1 LWRKNVKTFNY
12 SNLYNHQCAYGN
24 RFAEFR
30 QRPGRIFGRTNTRPD
45 GHTHSG
51 GSTHS
56 NGNPKDYGVPVEYA
70 NVVNPVSAD
79 GASLQRGEENY
90 KANCIKCHGE
100 EGRGDGPMAARQN
113 PLPSDYRADHV
124 MELSDGELF
133 YIVTH
138 GMRTWGFFDEETRWD
153 LVNYVRTFQ
162 E

>member
-1 LWRKNVKTFNY
+1 MSKRSIILTCITISVLTATALLSSGSAQEGF
-12 SNLYNHQCAYGN
+12 SAAPTPVPMDTPIP
-24 RFAEFR
+24 AEAHIPTEI
-30 QRPGRIFGRTNTRPD
+30 PG
-45 GHTHSG
+45 
-51 GSTHS
+51 
-56 NGNPKDYGVPVEYA
+56 PKDYGVPVEYA